1 MMLLNYFDHKKR
13 RKSFM
18 AEEKKKNDFGK
29 GLLVGG
35 LVGLGVGVAGT
46 CVAAALM
53 SDDESE
59 PEIDEQED
67 VQTKET
73 ENEKSGFISSVV
85 QAAEEADKAFSG
97 NEEAE
102 GERLTDE

>member
-1 MMLLNYFDHKKR
+1 
-13 RKSFM
+13 M

-59 PEIDEQED
+59 PEIEDQGD
-67 VQTKET
+67 VQIKDSET
-73 ENEKSGFISSVV
+73 ENATPGFLGSIVK
-85 QAAEEADKAFSG
+85 AAEEARESVSE
-97 NEEAE
+97 NEESMAE
-102 GERLTDE
+102 KASDTN

>member
-1 MMLLNYFDHKKR
+1 ME
-13 RKSFM
+13 
-18 AEEKKKNDFGK
+18 EEKKNKHDFGK
-29 GLLVGG
+29 GFLVGG

-59 PEIDEQED
+59 IEDQEDEQTE
-67 VQTKET
+67 ET

-85 QAAEEADKAFSG
+85 QAAEEAGEAFSG